1 MTKQLKRLNI
11 KPEYS
16 LVPLPKSG
24 HRGIGHVYRRKT
36 IYAVFLHQ
44 KHYKSKTFRTLTDA
58 LCHKYIRILKYKAN
72 IHK

>member
-24 HRGIGHVYRRKT
+24 HRGIGHVYRKKT
-36 IYAVFLHQ
+36 IYAVFLYQ

-58 LCHKYIRILKYKAN
+58 LCHKYIRILKFKAN
-72 IHK
+72 IGI

>member
-24 HRGIGHVYRRKT
+24 HRGIGHVYRKKT
-36 IYAVFLHQ
+36 IYAVFLYQ

-72 IHK
+72 IGI